1 MGGAVS
7 RSGHTSSSGVHPG
20 SDTHLPRAP
29 SLDIA
34 STDSTLV
41 NRSSIFPP
49 IRGPSTTDAPRAQHD
64 VAQTQP
70 TPQPAAVSPE
80 VAALEAKVQALMGTV
95 EQLQRQMLSMR
106 EEHETQP
113 NIVKPVSSAAAH
125 SSQGSPRRRSRQPAE
140 DPTISSQMSSSEA
153 VDGQL
158 LDRLA
163 RLEGSV
169 SEVSTEWVLIAF
181 WSCIQSVQ
189 TSSPGRRHIHQ
200 GHS

>member
-29 SLDIA
+29 STD
-34 STDSTLV
+34 SDSTLV
-41 NRSSIFPP
+41 NRSVFPP

-64 VAQTQP
+64 VARTQP
-70 TPQPAAVSPE
+70 ALQPADVSPE
-80 VAALEAKVQALMGTV
+80 VAALEAKVQALMGMV

-106 EEHETQP
+106 EEHETQT
-113 NIVKPVSSAAAH
+113 NVVKPVSSSAAQ
-125 SSQGSPRRRSRQPAE
+125 SSQGSPRRRSRQLMAD
-140 DPTISSQMSSSEA
+140 DPPSEA

-169 SEVSTEWVLIAF
+169 SEVCTEFLVFEFLITG
-181 WSCIQSVQ
+181 WGILTMRCS
-189 TSSPGRRHIHQ
+189 
-200 GHS
+200 